1 MKFKVGDRVK
11 GVIDYETIYTGTVV
25 NIDTDYAIINRDD
38 GINGWCV
45 CQRIDGSW
53 GSDCYRGDLT
63 IIDEN
68 HSLTLFHN
76 FFLSYDIYPNNLTG
90 FTTQYI
96 NNFVDENNNK
106 QQKTFMENIKE
117 KFVVLIT
124 PEPKKSFRKAGIT
137 DGDDLLTADGEK
149 IFLTWLLHNKYA
161 DEFKKDV
168 VDGIIKEKEEKA

>member
-11 GVIDYETIYTGTVV
+11 GVIDYEIIYTGTVV
-25 NIDTDYAIINRDD
+25 NIYTDYAIINRDD
-38 GINGWCV
+38 GINGWGV
-45 CQRIDGSW
+45 CKRIDGSW

-68 HSLTLFHN
+68 H
-76 FFLSYDIYPNNLTG
+76 NNLTG
-90 FTTQYI
+90 FTTQYLI